1 VSPAKPPR
9 ERQARWSELV
19 PVRTADQALLEALL
33 ILLARFALELL
44 ALQLQLP
51 DPVVKIIQA
60 AL

>member
-1 VSPAKPPR
+1 
-9 ERQARWSELV
+9 
-19 PVRTADQALLEALL
+19 LLEALL